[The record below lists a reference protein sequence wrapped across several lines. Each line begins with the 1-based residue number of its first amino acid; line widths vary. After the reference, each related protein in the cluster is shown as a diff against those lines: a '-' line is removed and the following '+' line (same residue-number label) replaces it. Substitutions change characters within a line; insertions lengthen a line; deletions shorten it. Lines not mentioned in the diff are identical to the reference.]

1 MAIKFNTTGDYVDF
15 GDITTVSGL
24 TQFSVACW
32 AYPTQDSSSLQYPI
46 LSKMNSSAENLR
58 NFLSGIEL
66 RLDASGFRLKIFSSS
81 RLITKNNMAYPILF
95 IEVD

>member
-1 MAIKFNTTGDYVDF
+1 MST
-15 GDITTVSGL
+15 
-24 TQFSVACW
+24 
-32 AYPTQDSSSLQYPI
+32 
-46 LSKMNSSAENLR
+46 KMNSSAENLR
-58 NFLSGIEL
+58 SFLSGIEL